1 MPRPPPFPK
10 TALKGKKSASARNPV
25 TVKLGISAEI
35 FKGRND
41 APYVEAIMTVLLETS
56 PEKISAK
63 VLKAESA
70 KK

>member
-1 MPRPPPFPK
+1 MPKPPPFPK
-10 TALKGKKSASARNPV
+10 TALRGKNSASARNPV

-56 PEKISAK
+56 PEKSAPK
-63 VLKAESA
+63 S
-70 KK
+70 